1 MITLYKNDAYCWEK
15 KKKREETIHSNI
27 ICVTRLSKVRYC
39 SVSADRHPYTHH
51 LLITIYLTLLIE
63 TLSIYISV

>member
-1 MITLYKNDAYCWEK
+1 MSSLYKNDAYCWEK
-15 KKKREETIHSNI
+15 KKKKEETIHSNI

-39 SVSADRHPYTHH
+39 IAVRHPYTHH

-63 TLSIYISV
+63 TLSI